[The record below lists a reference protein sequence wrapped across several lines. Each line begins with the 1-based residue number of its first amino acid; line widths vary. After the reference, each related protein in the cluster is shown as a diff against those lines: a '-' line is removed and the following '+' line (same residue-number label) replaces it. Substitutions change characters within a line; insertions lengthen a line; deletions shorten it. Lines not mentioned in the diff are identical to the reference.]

1 MVGWIGFEIGQG
13 NLDGIDMAEAWYG
26 NATVRYRGN
35 NDVIWFTKIS
45 MSVLRDNFKYVRN
58 GDSPRNDDS
67 PTNLLVDVDA
77 DPTEQHN
84 LYRDS
89 DYRSIRNTLE
99 EVACDYIGT
108 IDAEWGDQTPNPSAT
123 DFIASFR
130 AAC

>member
-1 MVGWIGFEIGQG
+1 
-13 NLDGIDMAEAWYG
+13 
-26 NATVRYRGN
+26 
-35 NDVIWFTKIS
+35 

-58 GDSPRNDDS
+58 GDS

-108 IDAEWGDQTPNPSAT
+108 IDAEWGDQTSSRGAT